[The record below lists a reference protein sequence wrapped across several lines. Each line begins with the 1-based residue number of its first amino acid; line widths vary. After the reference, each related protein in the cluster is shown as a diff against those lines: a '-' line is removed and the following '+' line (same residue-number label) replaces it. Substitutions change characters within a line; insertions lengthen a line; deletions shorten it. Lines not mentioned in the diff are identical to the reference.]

1 MGLYSNN
8 DWRDYL
14 AHKEGSKYDWSTGK
28 NSSDYNHDYYEK
40 NKDIMSFD
48 LVISFD
54 EEDVDSLILSIK
66 DDMQK
71 LYPNTTILINFDQDF
86 SLSE

>member
-1 MGLYSNN
+1 VLQYHGF
-8 DWRDYL
+8 
-14 AHKEGSKYDWSTGK
+14 
-28 NSSDYNHDYYEK
+28 YYEK

-54 EEDVDSLILSIK
+54 EDDVDNLILSIK
-66 DDMQK
+66 EDMQK